1 MRIMAAEITIIMMGK
16 YQRKAAT
23 QPLQIVGFLAT
34 DLELP
39 RHHPP
44 VG

>member
-16 YQRKAAT
+16 YRRKAAT
-23 QPLQIVGFLAT
+23 QPLPIVGLLAT

-39 RHHPP
+39 HPHPP